1 MALEAVVFPQ
11 DLFGCDVREL
21 HTKGGEVWRY
31 DFGGGAED
39 GKVCGG
45 AGDQGGRG
53 LQQERKVAD
62 VTRGTWDTS
71 SSSIVQASADGHV
84 NSSSLETGTED
95 AFIVSPGVA
104 GRRRKRRRLKSLKNQ
119 EEVENQRMAH
129 IAVERNRRKQINEY
143 LAVLRSLMPASYVRR
158 GDQASI
164 VGGAIDFVK
173 RLEKLVH
180 SLEVLKTV
188 KQRSS
193 SSPSLF
199 ADFFSFPQYSSTSP
213 CCKNSAADGSAG
225 EPAVEN
231 HSPVVA
237 EVEVTTVETHANL
250 KVLSTRRP
258 KQLQNMVV
266 GLQGLHLTTLHLN
279 VTTIDDMVL
288 YSFSL
293 KVEDEC
299 LFTSADEIATAVH
312 QMVAKIQQ
320 DAAFDCS
327 V

>member
-158 GDQASI
+158 VRFPYPFYFFWLLYLKSI
-164 VGGAIDFVK
+164 TNYFH
-173 RLEKLVH
+173 L
-180 SLEVLKTV
+180 LKTV

-231 HSPVVA
+231 HSAVVA

-299 LFTSADEIATAVH
+299 LLTSADEIATAVH

-320 DAAFDCS
+320 DAAFDCT

>member
-21 HTKGGEVWRY
+21 HKKGGEVWRY
-31 DFGGGAED
+31 DFGGVAED
-39 GKVCGG
+39 GKVRGS

-53 LQQERKVAD
+53 LQQERKVED

-71 SSSIVQASADGHV
+71 SSSIVQASAAGHV
-84 NSSSLETGTED
+84 NSSSPETVTED
-95 AFIVSPGVA
+95 AFNVSPGVA
-104 GRRRKRRRLKSLKNQ
+104 ARRRKRRRLKSFKNQ

-143 LAVLRSLMPASYVRR
+143 LAVLRSLMPASYVQK

-173 RLEKLVH
+173 QLEKFVH
-180 SLEVLKTV
+180 SLEAHKRV

-193 SSPSLF
+193 SSPSSF
-199 ADFFSFPQYSSTSP
+199 ADFFSFPQYSSNSP
-213 CCKNSAADGSAG
+213 CCAKSAADDSAG

-237 EVEVTTVETHANL
+237 EVEVTMVETHANL

-266 GLQGLHLTTLHLN
+266 GLQSLHLTTLHLN
-279 VTTIDDMVL
+279 VTTIADMVL

-299 LFTSADEIATAVH
+299 LLTSADEIATAVH

-320 DAAFDCS
+320 DAAFDCT